1 MDIIQ
6 HEGAST
12 VTNTKWSIHPAIV
25 AAILINIAVLGL
37 AVAWSGDKVR
47 MFSLLHEDGI
57 VEWMQFLCFSVTAA
71 MLGYVA
77 VERAMRE
84 PRLALATVGIA
95 GVAVVVALAALEEI
109 SWFQRVLNV
118 ASPEFF
124 VENNRQAEMN
134 LHNLAL
140 GKASI
145 HKTIMLKL
153 ILVIGLVHNIV
164 LPILARTRPAIR
176 RMVESLGLYLPPLS
190 ASLIYIAL
198 VVLSNVLIDH
208 PRKGELGELFG
219 ATHYL
224 STAFAAY
231 IIGAGYDSTP
241 MVEHKA
247 DGRKITVM
255 FIMVMLFL
263 VLMAWMLTAVN
274 RMAPV

>member
-1 MDIIQ
+1 
-6 HEGAST
+6 
-12 VTNTKWSIHPAIV
+12 VTTNKWTIHPAIV
-25 AAILINIAVLGL
+25 AAILINVAVLGL
-37 AVAWSGDKVR
+37 ALAWSGDSAR
-47 MFSLLHEDGI
+47 MFTLLHEDGI
-57 VEWMQFLCFSVTAA
+57 VEWMQFLCFTVTSA

-84 PRLALATVGIA
+84 KRITLAVLGIA
-95 GVAVVVALAALEEI
+95 GISVVVALAALEEI

-145 HKTIMLKL
+145 HKTILLKL
-153 ILVIGLVHNIV
+153 ILLIGLVHNIV
-164 LPILARTRPAIR
+164 LPILARSRPAIR
-176 RMVESLGLYLPPLS
+176 RFVESFGLYLPPLT
-190 ASLIYIAL
+190 ASVIYIAL
-198 VVLSNVLIDH
+198 VALSTVLIDH

-231 IIGAGYDSTP
+231 VIGAGYDSTP
-241 MVEHKA
+241 LVEHKA

-263 VLMAWMLTAVN
+263 AFVAWMLTSVN

>member
-1 MDIIQ
+1 M
-6 HEGAST
+6 T
-12 VTNTKWSIHPAIV
+12 TNKWSLHPAIV
-25 AAILINIAVLGL
+25 AAIALNVVIL
-37 AVAWSGDKVR
+37 ALAMAWAGDSKR
-47 MFSLLHEDGI
+47 MFTLLHEDGI
-57 VEWMQFLCFSVTAA
+57 VEWMQFLCFTVIAV

-77 VERAMRE
+77 IDRAIRE
-84 PRLALATVGIA
+84 PRMNLAILGIA
-95 GVAVVVALAALEEI
+95 GVSLVVALAALEEI

-140 GKASI
+140 GKASF
-145 HKTIMLKL
+145 HKTVMLKL

-164 LPILARTRPAIR
+164 LPILARTRPGIKR
-176 RMVESLGLYLPPLS
+176 FVESLGLYLPPLT
-190 ASLIYIAL
+190 ASIIYIGLVAL
-198 VVLSNVLIDH
+198 SHLLVDH

-231 IIGAGYDSTP
+231 VIGVGYDSKP
-241 MVEHKA
+241 MIENKN
-247 DGRKITVM
+247 DGRKVTVM
-255 FIMVMLFL
+255 FIMVMAFL
-263 VLMAWMLTAVN
+263 LLVAWMLTAVN